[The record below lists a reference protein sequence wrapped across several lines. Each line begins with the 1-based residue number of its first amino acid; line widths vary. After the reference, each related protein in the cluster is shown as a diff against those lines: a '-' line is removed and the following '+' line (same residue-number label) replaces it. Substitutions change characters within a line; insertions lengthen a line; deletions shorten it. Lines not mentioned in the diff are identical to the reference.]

1 MVMLMWGWAI
11 LLVVVPSGAFILLPC
26 SVDTQLLSS
35 STNLHSIVDA
45 ETIQSINPST
55 LLVDQFLSEYGASL
69 DEGRQWAHEFGF
81 NEGEG
86 SFYAIFR
93 AIRSMD
99 SNNSAEPEEER
110 IKLMGLTGKPFYVS
124 QLALVEENAS
134 DNEGMTKLSD
144 FKFHFSHLATAL
156 EEDFLDAT
164 VGSTDNRKGWQV
176 SAVSQPTGSSFDDA
190 RMTMEQVQTALNSG
204 TVIFNNIGAHV
215 PRLAGLTLA
224 STDALSLPGAL
235 NMYVTARGMRTSA
248 PPHTDRQDVLVV
260 QMEGAK
266 RWRVF
271 SPPKDGYV
279 KPSADPFAR
288 GKGLD
293 NLPLHTLLEGTDG
306 RLGCEMLLDVITREG
321 DILFI
326 PAGFPH
332 TTDTVDNAD
341 DTVYDAS
348 IHLTFNIDTHVW
360 GLDYL
365 SVRNIA
371 LRRIQSKDLLSS
383 DTNLYVGKVNQ
394 LSNNLRSMVMD
405 ALPLDFLDQNS
416 NPTVDSIVNHLG
428 ELCSMIN
435 ESTDTNTDISL
446 ESLRQALQQI
456 HSYASSIL
464 EIHRDMYLAAA
475 EEGRLRKAE
484 AAMKAHINDSN
495 SSISVKMTPERIQ
508 RLSLFRVKQFFQQ
521 IDTVKKELDLWC
533 TSGSASVS
541 STSYLT
547 GTESALDPNWQFS
560 TPLQVGD
567 VCEAELG
574 GAYFAA
580 KVKQIVGDKDKYNV
594 EFFDGD
600 CANGLERHQI
610 KLYQPPSLDK
620 SSTNTAG
627 LTKKELKRLQ
637 KKTEKKQVKYP
648 VY

>member
-1 MVMLMWGWAI
+1 MN
-11 LLVVVPSGAFILLPC
+11 
-26 SVDTQLLSS
+26 TQLSS
-35 STNLHSIVDA
+35 SSSTKLHSIVDA
-45 ETIQSINPST
+45 EAIQSIRPST
-55 LLVDQFLSEYGASL
+55 QQLVDQFLSEYGTSL

-86 SFYAIFR
+86 SFYSIFR

-99 SNNSAEPEEER
+99 INGSAES
-110 IKLMGLTGKPFYVS
+110 IKLLGLNGTPFYVS
-124 QLALVEENAS
+124 ASQLAQVEENNTS
-134 DNEGMTKLSD
+134 GNEGMTRLSD

-176 SAVSQPTGSSFDDA
+176 SSVSQPTGTSFDDA
-190 RMTMEQVQTALNSG
+190 RMTLEQVKTALNSG
-204 TVIFNNIGAHV
+204 TVILNNIGAHI

-271 SPPKDGYV
+271 SPPTDGDV
-279 KPSADPFAR
+279 KPNADPFAR

-293 NLPLHTLLEGTDG
+293 NLPIHTLLEGAEG
-306 RLGCEMLLDVITREG
+306 RLGCELLLDVTTREG

-332 TTDTVDNAD
+332 TTDTLDND
-341 DTVYDAS
+341 DDAKYDAS

-371 LRRIQSKDLLSS
+371 LRRIRSKDILASE
-383 DTNLYVGKVNQ
+383 TNLYVGKVNQ
-394 LSNNLRSMVMD
+394 LSNNLRSRVMNS
-405 ALPLDFLDQNS
+405 LPLDFLDSDRNDYS
-416 NPTVDSIVNHLG
+416 KTMDSIVNHLG

-435 ESTDTNTDISL
+435 ESTDTNADIISL
-446 ESLRQALQQI
+446 ESLREAFQQI

-464 EIHRDMYLAAA
+464 EIHRDMYIAAID
-475 EEGRLRKAE
+475 EGRLRKAE
-484 AAMKAHINDSN
+484 AAMTAHIINDSN
-495 SSISVKMTPERIQ
+495 SSSSAKMTPERIQ
-508 RLSLFRVKQFFQQ
+508 RLSLFRVKQYFQQ

-533 TSGSASVS
+533 TTG
-541 STSYLT
+541 STSTSRTSDLS
-547 GTESALDPNWQFS
+547 GTESALDPNWRIC
-560 TPLQVGD
+560 TPLEVGD

-580 KVKQIVGDKDKYNV
+580 KVTKIVGDKYNV

-600 CANGLERHQI
+600 RLDGLERHQI
-610 KLYQPPSLDK
+610 KLYQPPSLNK
-620 SSTNTAG
+620 SNIDTGG
-627 LTKKELKRLQ
+627 LTKKEIKRLQ
-637 KKTEKKQVKYP
+637 KKMEKKQVK
-648 VY
+648 